1 MLPIYA
7 IAQLF
12 IRFGRTL
19 RTLYR
24 NPDTRG
30 LLYLVALILFTG
42 TLFYHFVEGWRW
54 LDSLY
59 FSVITLTTVG
69 YGDFAP
75 QTDAGK
81 LFTIVYIF
89 IGLGILAGFITAVAQ
104 NQPPA
109 PSRRLGRRRDAA
121 ARDESVDAE

>member
-109 PSRRLGRRRDAA
+109 SPRRLGRRRDAA
-121 ARDESVDAE
+121 ESGESSQTE

>member
-54 LDSLY
+54 LDALY

-75 QTDAGK
+75 KTDAGK

-109 PSRRLGRRRDAA
+109 TPRRLGRRRDAA
-121 ARDESVDAE
+121 EETESKSVE

>member
-109 PSRRLGRRRDAA
+109 SPRRLGRRRDTA
-121 ARDESVDAE
+121 ESGESSQTE